1 MREIFEQ
8 QCGLNKT
15 DPVLVAVSGGPD
27 SLALL
32 HLLRGLGYPLICATF
47 NHRLRPEA
55 ADEAA
60 HVRQVAER
68 LGVPFVTDSAD
79 VAAYAGAEGLSIE
92 EAARTLRYRFL
103 FRAAREAGAQAVAA
117 GHTADDQAET
127 VLMHFLRGAG
137 LAGLKGMAAR
147 VVLPV
152 FDSEIPLVRPLLAW
166 QRADTEAYCRE
177 NGLVPLYDP
186 SNADTTYF
194 RNRLRHELL
203 PALESYNPRIR
214 QTLVRA
220 ALALQGDEALLA
232 EVIEAAWQKSVLEQ
246 GTGFVAF
253 ERAAL
258 ESASPALRRNLFK
271 QAAFS
276 LRPGLRDV
284 DFAALERAAALRPS
298 DLAGGLRLFVEG
310 AKIYLAAYEADLPS
324 SDWPQVGEQCSVF
337 SFQCSVFSHQSSVF
351 SEQCSLG
358 EGWILTCE
366 SVSLN
371 TPWRGQAEH
380 RTLNTEHW
388 TLNTDPWSAWL
399 DADVT
404 GDKLRVRAARAG
416 ERFQPLG
423 MSGASVKLQDFFVNV
438 KLPRRAR
445 KNWPLACVDD
455 EIAWVVGL
463 RLAHPFRVTEKTKR
477 ALHLQVKRV
486 PSQSSVVE

>member
-1 MREIFEQ
+1 MGDMREILEQ

-15 DPVLVAVSGGPD
+15 DPVLAAVSGGPD
-27 SLALL
+27 SVALL
-32 HLLRGLGYPLICATF
+32 HLLRGLGYPLVCATF

-55 ADEAA
+55 ADEVAYVRHAA
-60 HVRQVAER
+60 ES

-137 LAGLKGMAAR
+137 LAGLKGMSAR
-147 VVLPV
+147 LVLPV
-152 FDSEIPLVRPLLAW
+152 FDPEIPLVRPLLAW

-177 NGLVPLYDP
+177 NGLAPLYDP

-194 RNRLRHELL
+194 RNRLRHELI

-214 QTLVRA
+214 QALVRT

-258 ESASPALRRNLFK
+258 ESGSPALRRNLFK
-271 QAAFS
+271 RAAFT

-284 DFAALERAAALRPS
+284 DFAALERAAALQS
-298 DLAGGLRLFVEG
+298 ADLTGGLRLFVEG
-310 AKIYLAAYEADLPS
+310 AKIYLAAYEADLPF
-324 SDWPQVGEQCSVF
+324 SDWPQVGEQFSVISDQF
-337 SFQCSVFSHQSSVF
+337 SVSSRAPV
-351 SEQCSLG
+351 EGNQCSLG
-358 EGWILTCE
+358 EGWLLTCE
-366 SVSLN
+366 PVL
-371 TPWRGQAEH
+371 
-380 RTLNTEHW
+380 LITEHW
-388 TLNTDPWSAWL
+388 LLITDPWSAWL
-399 DADVT
+399 DADLT
-404 GDKLRVRAARAG
+404 GDTLTGTSRLRVRAMRAG

-445 KNWPLACVDD
+445 KKWPLVCVND

-477 ALHLQVKRV
+477 ALHLQIKRL
-486 PSQSSVVE
+486 P

>member
-1 MREIFEQ
+1 LRVLWF
-8 QCGLNKT
+8 NKRVT
-15 DPVLVAVSGGPD
+15 PTIDLSTFNLQPSTPLLAAVSGGPD

-32 HLLRGLGYPLICATF
+32 HLLHRLGYPLVCATF

-60 HVRQVAER
+60 HVRHAAES

-103 FRAAREAGAQAVAA
+103 FRAAREAGAQAVAT

-137 LAGLKGMAAR
+137 LSGLKGMSAR

-152 FDSEIPLVRPLLAW
+152 FDPEIPLVRPLLAW

-177 NGLVPLYDP
+177 NGLSPLYDP
-186 SNADTTYF
+186 TNADTTYF
-194 RNRLRHELL
+194 RNRLRHELI

-214 QTLVRA
+214 QALVRS

-232 EVIEAAWQKSVLEQ
+232 EVIDAAWRKSVLEQ

-253 ERAAL
+253 DRAAL
-258 ESASPALRRNLFK
+258 ESNSPALRRNLFK
-271 QAAFS
+271 RAAFL

-284 DFAALERAAALRPS
+284 DFAALERAAALQPA
-298 DLAGGLRLFVEG
+298 DLTGGLRLFVEG

-324 SDWPQVGEQCSVF
+324 SDWPQVGEQCSVNSVQF
-337 SFQCSVFSHQSSVF
+337 SV
-351 SEQCSLG
+351 ELG
-358 EGWILTCE
+358 EGWLLTCE
-366 SVSLN
+366 PVSLI
-371 TPWRGQAEH
+371 
-380 RTLNTEHW
+380 TEHW
-388 TLNTDPWSAWL
+388 TLNTDNWSAWL
-399 DADVT
+399 DADSLAPPARAGVT
-404 GDKLRVRAARAG
+404 GDTLTGTSRLRVRAVRAG
-416 ERFQPLG
+416 DRFQPLG

-445 KNWPLACVDD
+445 KKWPLVCVDD
-455 EIAWVVGL
+455 EIAWVGGL

-477 ALHLQVKRV
+477 ALHLQMKRL
-486 PSQSSVVE
+486 P

>member
-1 MREIFEQ
+1 MLGRAQGPPCGLMGDMREILEQ

-15 DPVLVAVSGGPD
+15 SGGAVTAPLLVAVSGGPD

-32 HLLRGLGYPLICATF
+32 HFLRGLNYPLICATF

-60 HVRQVAER
+60 HVRQVAES
-68 LGVPFVTDSAD
+68 LDVPFVTDSAD

-103 FRAAREAGAQAVAA
+103 FRAAREAGAQAVAT

-127 VLMHFLRGAG
+127 VLMYFLRGAG
-137 LAGLKGMAAR
+137 LSGLKGMSAR

-152 FDSEIPLVRPLLAW
+152 FDPEIPLVRPLLAW

-177 NGLVPLYDP
+177 NGLAPLYDP

-194 RNRLRHELL
+194 RNRLRHELI
-203 PALESYNPRIR
+203 PTLESYNPRIR
-214 QTLVRA
+214 QALVRT
-220 ALALQGDEALLA
+220 ALALQGDEVLLA
-232 EVIEAAWQKSVLEQ
+232 EVVDAAWQKSVLEQ
-246 GTGFVAF
+246 GTVFVAF
-253 ERAAL
+253 DRTAL

-271 QAAFS
+271 RAAFT

-310 AKIYLAAYEADLPS
+310 AKIYLAASEADLPS
-324 SDWPQVGEQCSVF
+324 SDWPQVGEQY
-337 SFQCSVFSHQSSVF
+337 
-351 SEQCSLG
+351 SLG
-358 EGWILTCE
+358 ANWRLTCQPVLP
-366 SVSLN
+366 S
-371 TPWRGQAEH
+371 
-380 RTLNTEHW
+380 TENW
-388 TLNTDPWSAWL
+388 TLNTDNWSAWL
-399 DADVT
+399 DADLVGDTLT
-404 GDKLRVRAARAG
+404 GTSRLRVRAMCAG

-438 KLPRRAR
+438 KLPKRAR
-445 KNWPLACVDD
+445 KKWPLVCVDD
-455 EIAWVVGL
+455 EIAWVAGL

-477 ALHLQVKRV
+477 ALHLQIKRL
-486 PSQSSVVE
+486 P